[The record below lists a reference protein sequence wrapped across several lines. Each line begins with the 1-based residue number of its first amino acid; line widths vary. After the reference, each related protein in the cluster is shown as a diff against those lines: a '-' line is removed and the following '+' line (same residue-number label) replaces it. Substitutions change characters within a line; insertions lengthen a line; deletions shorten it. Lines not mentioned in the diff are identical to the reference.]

1 MELNN
6 YRSVTPL
13 KRKRKKITASAAVVL
28 CLISLIVGVICG
40 RSAVSNKQAQEAQ
53 EKIDKIQFDM
63 TAENEALQNTIETQ
77 KEKINSLKQQLAQAQ
92 VPSENDDADLSDA
105 DEATEDENAD
115 KEQTKSSGGF
125 FRTLLIIL
133 VIVVIIGCA
142 VYGVSIFLK
151 KNEEYDDDEDDEDYD
166 DDDEY
171 YDDDDDEDYEDDD
184 EDDEE

>member
-13 KRKRKKITASAAVVL
+13 RKKRKKITASAAVVL
-28 CLISLIVGVICG
+28 CLISLIVGIICG
-40 RSAVSNKQAQEAQ
+40 RAAVSNKQAQEAQ
-53 EKIDKIQFDM
+53 EKIDKIEFDM
-63 TAENEALQNTIETQ
+63 TVENEALQKTIETQ

-92 VPSENDDADLSDA
+92 VPAENDEAPLTDGE
-105 DEATEDENAD
+105 EATEVEDED
-115 KEQTKSSGGF
+115 KDEPKSSGGF

-133 VIVVIIGCA
+133 VIIVIIGCV
-142 VYGVSIFLK
+142 VYAASIFLK
-151 KNEEYDDDEDDEDYD
+151 KNEEYDDDDEEDDDY

-171 YDDDDDEDYEDDD
+171 YDDEDDYED